1 VRLPHFSDAELV
13 SVYTWSSLELS
24 LFFSAD
30 GFRRRELLGTV
41 VLDLTRGAGALF
53 KKFSKDWRRNIGFA
67 EKHGVEVREASTDQ
81 DIFDAH
87 QVYSA
92 WRGTER
98 KQVHRRLES

>member
-41 VLDLTRGAGALF
+41 VLDLTRGADALF
-53 KKFSKDWRRNIGFA
+53 KEFSKDRRRNIRFA
-67 EKHGVEVREASTDQ
+67 EKHGVEVREATTDQ